1 MSEKIVDFAKEK
13 RKREKENKINALHEF
28 QEKVHYHFYNE
39 FSEEQ
44 RKENRKGYRNIQR
57 FIEKLKEKEED
68 DNV

>member
-1 MSEKIVDFAKEK
+1 MSENIVDFVKEK
-13 RKREKENKINALHEF
+13 RKREKAKTINALDEF

-57 FIEKLKEKEED
+57 FIEKLKEKEEND
-68 DNV
+68 SV